1 MQIDYGENV
10 LVSQYILKNN
20 CKFKMVRKNISKKKK
35 LRGKSTFVGSI
46 LSIFNNNP
54 FRAYNYKQ
62 ISHLLGTKNQASKDL
77 IITVLKGLSEN
88 NEIYEIKP
96 GKFKLN
102 SALINDFMG
111 KKSYITGIVDM
122 KRTGKAYVIPENGGE
137 DIYISANNTYRS
149 LNGDKVKVFLFPKR
163 KGRKT
168 EGQIIEIISRD
179 KKQHVGTI
187 GITRNFAFLV
197 PDSTSLPVDI
207 FIPKS
212 AINKAKNGQ
221 KVIVSITEWPEHSK
235 NPFGEVIKIL
245 GYPGDNNVEMQ
256 SILAEYDFPL
266 SFPANAEKEA
276 ENISAEITNSEMKN
290 RRDYRRVF
298 TITIDPRDAKDFDD
312 ALSLKKLNNGN
323 WEVGIHIA
331 DVSHYVKP
339 GLKLNKEAYKRGTSV
354 YLVDRVIPM
363 LPEKLSNFVCSLRP
377 NEEKLCFS
385 VIFEMEKNAKI
396 VNTWFGKTIIN
407 SNRRLNY
414 GEAQKIIETEK
425 GNYAEEICVLNDLA
439 TKLRNERFK
448 NGAINFQTQEVKFNL
463 DKNGKPI
470 GIYIKEQKEANKLI
484 EEFMLLANNH
494 VAEFIGKMKGKHKP
508 KTFIYRIHDKPNA
521 EKLNTFVQF
530 LEKLGYNLN
539 ISTQKNISKSL
550 NNLFKEISGRAEE
563 NMIETIAIRTMSKAE
578 YSTHNIGHYGLAF
591 PYYTHF
597 TSPIRRYPDLVTH
610 RLLNWYLHN
619 EPSVNQKEYEEICEH
634 SSEME
639 RKAVGAERDSIKYK
653 QAEFL
658 LNKVGKEFC
667 GLISGV
673 SKWGLYVEIEENKCE
688 GMIHLKDMKDDF
700 YYLDEDNYRIIGQ
713 SFGNT
718 YKLGDKVNIK
728 VKDVDLSRKQI
739 DFLFVD

>member
-1 MQIDYGENV
+1 MEI
-10 LVSQYILKNN
+10 
-20 CKFKMVRKNISKKKK
+20 KNIGKKKTLK
-35 LRGKSTFVGSI
+35 GKSTFAGSI
-46 LSIFNNNP
+46 LSLFKNNP
-54 FRAYNYKQ
+54 FRVYNYKQ
-62 ISHLLGTKNQASKDL
+62 ISHLLGIEDLASKDL
-77 IITVLKGLSEN
+77 VINILNELSEN
-88 NEIYEIKP
+88 KEIDEIKP
-96 GKFKLN
+96 GKYKLN
-102 SALINDFMG
+102 PSLINDFIR

-122 KRTGKAYVIPENGGE
+122 KQTGKAYVIPEKGGE

-187 GITRNFAFLV
+187 EITKNFAYLI
-197 PDSTSLPVDI
+197 PDSKSLPVDI

-212 AINKAKNGQ
+212 AVNKAKNGQ
-221 KVIVSITEWPEHSK
+221 KVIVKITDWPKHSK
-235 NPFGEVIKIL
+235 NPFGEVTKIL

-266 SFPANAEKEA
+266 SFPANTEKEA
-276 ENISAEITNSEMKN
+276 ENISAEITNSEIKN

-312 ALSLKKLNNGN
+312 ALSFQKLNNGN
-323 WEVGIHIA
+323 WEIGIHIA

-339 GLKLNKEAYKRGTSV
+339 ASMLNKEAYKRGTSV

-385 VIFEMEKNAKI
+385 AVFEMDNNAKVI
-396 VNTWFGKTIIN
+396 NKWFGKTIIN
-407 SNRRLNY
+407 SNRRFNY

-425 GNYAEEICVLNDLA
+425 GDYAEEICVLNNLA
-439 TKLRNERFK
+439 TKLRIERFK

-463 DKNGKPI
+463 DKKGNPI

-484 EEFMLLANNH
+484 EEFMLLANYH
-494 VAEFIGKMKGKHKP
+494 VAEFIGKRKGKQKP

-521 EKLNTFVQF
+521 EKLNTFVRF

-539 ISTQKNISKSL
+539 INTQKNLSKSL
-550 NNLFKEISGRAEE
+550 NNLFNEISGKAEE

-591 PYYTHF
+591 HYYSHF

-639 RKAVGAERDSIKYK
+639 RKAVDAERDSIKYK

-658 LNKVGKEFC
+658 SDKVGKEFS

-728 VKDVDLSRKQI
+728 IKDVDLSRKQI
-739 DFLFVD
+739 DFLLVE

>member
-1 MQIDYGENV
+1 MKWEE
-10 LVSQYILKNN
+10 
-20 CKFKMVRKNISKKKK
+20 KKK
-35 LRGKSTFVGSI
+35 LKGKSTFAGSI
-46 LSIFNNNP
+46 LCLFNNNP

-62 ISHLLGTKNQASKDL
+62 ISHLLGIKDSASNDL
-77 IITVLKGLSEN
+77 VINILNELSKN
-88 NEIYEIKP
+88 NEINEIKP

-102 SALINDFMG
+102 LTLINDFMG
-111 KKSYITGIVDM
+111 KKSYVIGIVDM
-122 KRTGKAYVIPENGGE
+122 KQTGKAYVISEKGGE
-137 DIYISANNTYRS
+137 DIFISANNTYRS

-163 KGRKT
+163 KGRKI

-187 GITRNFAFLV
+187 EITKNFAYLI
-197 PDSTSLPVDI
+197 PDSKSSPVDI

-212 AINKAKNGQ
+212 AVNKAKNGQ
-221 KVIVSITEWPEHSK
+221 KVIVKITDWPKHSK
-235 NPFGEVIKIL
+235 NPFGEVTKIL

-256 SILAEYDFPL
+256 SILAEHDFPL
-266 SFPANAEKEA
+266 SFPANTEKEA
-276 ENISAEITNSEMKN
+276 ENISAEIKNSEIKN
-290 RRDYRRVF
+290 RKDYRRVF
-298 TITIDPRDAKDFDD
+298 TITIDPRDARDFDD
-312 ALSLKKLNNGN
+312 ALSLQKLNNGN

-339 GLKLNKEAYKRGTSV
+339 ASMLNKEAYKRGTSV

-385 VIFEMEKNAKI
+385 AVFEMDNNAKVI
-396 VNTWFGKTIIN
+396 IKWFGKTIIN
-407 SNRRLNY
+407 SNRRFNY

-425 GNYAEEICVLNDLA
+425 GDYAEEICVLNNLA
-439 TKLRNERFK
+439 TKLRIERFK

-484 EEFMLLANNH
+484 EEFMLLANYH
-494 VAEFIGKMKGKHKP
+494 VAKFIGKRKGKQKP

-521 EKLNTFVQF
+521 EKLNTFVRF

-539 ISTQKNISKSL
+539 INTQKNLSKSL
-550 NNLFKEISGRAEE
+550 NNLFNEISGKAEE

-591 PYYTHF
+591 HYYSHF

-639 RKAVGAERDSIKYK
+639 RKAVGAERDSVKYK

-658 LNKVGKEFC
+658 SDKVGKEFS

-739 DFLFVD
+739 DFLLVD